1 MTVKVAQN
9 ILAGLAVLA
18 FAFYLVFF
26 ATRDRTP
33 GIPGEHSIAA
43 LEDIELGGVPQSVLI
58 RGHDTRNPVV
68 LFLHGG
74 PGMPAMYLAHDF
86 QRDMERDFVMVHWD
100 RRGAGK
106 SFAYEGEQRVS
117 QVVADTLELAG
128 LLIRRF
134 GKERVYLVGHSWGS
148 YAGMLAVRENPSMF
162 HAFIGTGQIAGS
174 HDEVRAARQA
184 FAGITEGNLTEDDL
198 FRLGGELHG
207 ETSFWP
213 ILKTGLFAPEY
224 DFFDALNVGK
234 GASLVDQRMQ
244 YDMGPAPHE
253 GAVAALHVPVFF
265 FLGRYDY
272 NTPSS
277 LAAAYL
283 ERLDSPLKM
292 TVWFEASAHFPFWE
306 EPDAF
311 HRALM
316 RARQNVEELESL

>member
-1 MTVKVAQN
+1 MTVKLARN
-9 ILAGLAVLA
+9 ILVGLAVLVLS
-18 FAFYLVFF
+18 FYILFI
-26 ATRDRTP
+26 ALRGGTP
-33 GIPGEHSIAA
+33 DIAGNNSIAS
-43 LEDIELGGVPQSVLI
+43 LEQIELGGVSQWVLI
-58 RGHDTRNPVV
+58 RGHDKDKPVV

-74 PGMPAMYLAHDF
+74 PGMPAMFLAHDF

-106 SFAYEGEQRVS
+106 SFAYDGEQRVS
-117 QVVADTLELAG
+117 QAVADTLELAR
-128 LLIRRF
+128 LLLQRF

-148 YAGMLAVRENPSMF
+148 YLGMLVVREDPSLF

-174 HDEVRAARQA
+174 HNEVRAERQV
-184 FAGITEGNLTEDDL
+184 FAGISEGNLTEDEL

-213 ILKTGLFAPEY
+213 ILKTGLVAPEY

-234 GASLVDQRMQ
+234 GASLVGQRMQ
-244 YDMGPAPHE
+244 YDMAPAPHE
-253 GAVAALHVPVFF
+253 GEIAALDVPVFF

-272 NTPSS
+272 NTPSG

-283 ERLDSPLKM
+283 ERLQSPLKEV
-292 TVWFEASAHFPFWE
+292 VWFEESAHFPFWE

-311 HRALM
+311 HRALV
-316 RARQNVEELESL
+316 RTRQIVEEFESP

>member
-1 MTVKVAQN
+1 MKVARN
-9 ILAGLAVLA
+9 ILAVLA
-18 FAFYLVFF
+18 VLALAFYLVFF

-33 GIPGEHSIAA
+33 GIPGEHSIAV

-58 RGHDTRNPVV
+58 RGHDARNPVL

-86 QRDMERDFVMVHWD
+86 QRAMERDFVMVHWD

-106 SFAYEGEQRVS
+106 SFAYDGEQRVS
-117 QVVADTLELAG
+117 QVVADTLELAE

-148 YAGMLAVRENPSMF
+148 YLGMIAARDNPSLF

-174 HDEVRAARQA
+174 RDEVNAARRA
-184 FAGITEGNLTEDDL
+184 FAGISEGDLTEDDL

-213 ILKTGLFAPEY
+213 ILKTGLSAPEY

-234 GASLVDQRMQ
+234 GASLVGRRMQ
-244 YDMGPAPHE
+244 YDAGPAPHE
-253 GAVAALHVPVFF
+253 VEIATLDVPVFF

-272 NTPSS
+272 NTPSG

-283 ERLDSPLKM
+283 ERLQSPLKAAI
-292 TVWFEASAHFPFWE
+292 WFDESAHFPFWE

-311 HRALM
+311 HRALNW
-316 RARQNVEELESL
+316 ARQMVEELENP